1 MATFEFT
8 HDWVTELD
16 NYVTRLQ
23 SEALAAATKAAYYL
37 HDTVVHR
44 ALQDPEGWSMLADN
58 IETWS
63 QDGYLVIGV
72 RNEDFVSEA
81 FALEYGDEVR
91 PPNPL
96 FRTINP
102 DIRNAGGVMRDHM
115 VSVFPERFV

>member
-23 SEALAAATKAAYYL
+23 SEALAAATKATYYL
-37 HDTVVHR
+37 HDTVVQR
-44 ALQDPEGWSMLADN
+44 AMRDPDGWSMLADN
-58 IETWS
+58 IEVWS

-72 RNEDFVSEA
+72 RNEDMVSQA
-81 FALEYGDEVR
+81 FALEYGDEVK

-96 FRTINP
+96 FRTMNP
-102 DIRNAGGVMRDHM
+102 NIREAGQQMRDHM
-115 VSVFPERFV
+115 VTVFPERLV

>member
-1 MATFEFT
+1 MASFEFT

-23 SEALAAATKAAYYL
+23 TEALTAATKAAYYL
-37 HDTVVHR
+37 HDTVVQR
-44 ALQDPEGWSMLADN
+44 AMRDPEGWDMLADN
-58 IETWS
+58 IELWS

-72 RNEDFVSEA
+72 RDEMFVSQA

-96 FRTINP
+96 FRTMNP
-102 DIRNAGGVMRDHM
+102 EIREAGYIMRDHM
-115 VSVFPERFV
+115 VTVFPERVT